1 MGRWFVVPLF
11 RSQPEFPLSIL
22 AFKRAVIRMELKP
35 AKGLK
40 VRVHASRE
48 AVFGEEG
55 VGIEKVSFQSE
66 KTTLGT
72 LTGMTLAGFC
82 EVEMADLDGKKHW
95 YPIESLKGENGEKL
109 VEEEVEIQ
117 AEEEEEDDSVEE
129 E

>member
-1 MGRWFVVPLF
+1 MLLLLANTY
-11 RSQPEFPLSIL
+11 SEFPLSIL
-22 AFKRAVIRMELKP
+22 AFKRPETRMELKP

-40 VRVHASRE
+40 VRVQASRE

-55 VGIEKVSFQSE
+55 VGIQKVSFGSE
-66 KTTLGT
+66 KNPLGT

-82 EVEMADLDGKKHW
+82 EVEMPDLDGKKHW

>member
-1 MGRWFVVPLF
+1 
-11 RSQPEFPLSIL
+11 
-22 AFKRAVIRMELKP
+22 MEVKP

-40 VRVHASRE
+40 VHVHASRE

-55 VGIEKVSFQSE
+55 VGIEKVSFKSE
-66 KTTLGT
+66 NTTLGT

-82 EVEMADLDGKKHW
+82 EVEMPDLDGKKHW

-109 VEEEVEIQ
+109 VEEEVEIG
-117 AEEEEEDDSVEE
+117 AEEKEDDSLEE